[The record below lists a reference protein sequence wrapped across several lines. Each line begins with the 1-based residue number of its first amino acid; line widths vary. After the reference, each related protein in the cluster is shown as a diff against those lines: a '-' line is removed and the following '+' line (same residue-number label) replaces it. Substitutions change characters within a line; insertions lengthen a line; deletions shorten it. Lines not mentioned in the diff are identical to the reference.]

1 LIVRNRKFKGET
13 QKPIDTG
20 LNENHGQSVML
31 LPSALEWLVLL
42 PETQTLDYG
51 SVAFHII
58 FFDIIQQSSSLA
70 DQFQQA
76 APGVMIFLVRLEML
90 GQIFDPR
97 AQQGN
102 LYFGRTGILL
112 VKPVVFN

>member
-1 LIVRNRKFKGET
+1 
-13 QKPIDTG
+13 
-20 LNENHGQSVML
+20 ML
-31 LPSALEWLVLL
+31 LPSALEWLVLF
-42 PETQTLDYG
+42 PETQTLDYI

-70 DQFQQA
+70 DQLQQT
-76 APGVMIFLVRLEML
+76 APGMVIFLVRLEML

-112 VKPVVFN
+112 VKPVVFD